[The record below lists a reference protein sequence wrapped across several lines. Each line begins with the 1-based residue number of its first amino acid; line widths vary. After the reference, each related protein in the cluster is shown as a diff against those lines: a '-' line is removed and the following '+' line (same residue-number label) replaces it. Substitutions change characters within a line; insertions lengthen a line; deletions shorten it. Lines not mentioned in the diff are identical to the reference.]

1 MNRGYGGE
9 DDDSHRAGSD
19 QRRRSEGQKNAH
31 APLHG
36 DDHGQT
42 PRAEQRTP
50 VDTHSVAVYQ
60 PLPPHL
66 EVRPEDTGQAMG
78 AGHIG
83 GKDVHAVDQG
93 QTEQAEVHP
102 VLQTCTGERRS
113 IYYSDYKATFQNP
126 SQVEWAES
134 SPRRAARRV
143 GLQHFLQHVFN
154 RTGHW

>member
-19 QRRRSEGQKNAH
+19 QRRRSEGQKNTH

-42 PRAEQRTP
+42 ARAEERTP
-50 VDTHSVAVYQ
+50 VETRGIGVYQ
-60 PLPPHL
+60 PLPPCL

-78 AGHIG
+78 TGHKEG
-83 GKDVHAVDQG
+83 EDVHAVDQG
-93 QTEQAEVHP
+93 QTEQAQVHP

-113 IYYSDYKATFQNP
+113 MTTMITR
-126 SQVEWAES
+126 
-134 SPRRAARRV
+134 PRFRP
-143 GLQHFLQHVFN
+143 Q
-154 RTGHW
+154 